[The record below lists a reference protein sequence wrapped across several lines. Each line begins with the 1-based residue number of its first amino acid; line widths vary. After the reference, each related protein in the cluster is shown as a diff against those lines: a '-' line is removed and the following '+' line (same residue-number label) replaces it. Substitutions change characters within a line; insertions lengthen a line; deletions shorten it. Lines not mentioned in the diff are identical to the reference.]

1 MADLRATAFP
11 DTLLAMSILSAAV
24 ILTLVMDPVGNAP
37 IFKAVLGSLPAKR
50 RLRIIVRE
58 LLIALAILA
67 LFLFFGPQLLTAMK
81 LTPPALAIAGG
92 VVLFLV
98 AIRMIF
104 PGTGVAIIQEG
115 DDEPFIVPLAMPMIA
130 GPATITIVVL
140 FTTREPDR
148 VMEWLAALLIAW
160 VVSAVVLVSSDY
172 LLGRIGERGQRAL
185 VRLMGMILTA
195 IAVQML
201 LNGIGEFLTSL
212 PAKG

>member
-1 MADLRATAFP
+1 
-11 DTLLAMSILSAAV
+11 MSILSAAV
-24 ILTLVMDPVGNAP
+24 ILILVMDPVGNAP
-37 IFKAVLGSLPAKR
+37 IFKAVLGSLPAGR
-50 RLRIIVRE
+50 RLRIIARE
-58 LLIALAILA
+58 LVIALAILA
-67 LFLFFGPQLLTAMK
+67 LFLFFGPQLLNAMK
-81 LTPPALAIAGG
+81 LTPPALGIAGG

-104 PGTGVAIIQEG
+104 PGQGGLALA
-115 DDEPFIVPLAMPMIA
+115 DDDGEPFIVPLAMPLIA
-130 GPATITIVVL
+130 GPATITMVVL

-160 VVSAVVLVSSDY
+160 GTAAVILLASDY

-201 LNGIGEFLTSL
+201 LNGIGEFLTAL
-212 PAKG
+212 PARKG

>member
-1 MADLRATAFP
+1 
-11 DTLLAMSILSAAV
+11 MSILSAAV
-24 ILTLVMDPVGNAP
+24 ILILVMDPVGNAP
-37 IFKAVLGSLPAKR
+37 IFKAVLGSLPAER

-67 LFLFFGPQLLTAMK
+67 LFLFFGPFILTAMK
-81 LTPPALAIAGG
+81 LTPPALGIAGG

-104 PGTGVAIIQEG
+104 PGAGGLGITA
-115 DDEPFIVPLAMPMIA
+115 DDEEPFIVPLAMPMIA

-140 FTTREPDR
+140 FTTREPER

-160 VVSAVVLVSSDY
+160 AVSAVVLVSSDY
-172 LLGRIGERGQRAL
+172 LLARIGARGQRAL

-201 LNGIGEFLTSL
+201 LDGIGEFLTSL
-212 PAKG
+212 PAKKA

>member
-1 MADLRATAFP
+1 
-11 DTLLAMSILSAAV
+11 MSVLSAAV
-24 ILTLVMDPVGNAP
+24 ILTLVLDPVGNAP
-37 IFKAVLGSLPAKR
+37 VFKAVLGKLPQER

-58 LLIALAILA
+58 LLIALGILA
-67 LFLFFGPQLLTAMK
+67 LFLFFGPFILTAMN

-104 PGTGVAIIQEG
+104 PGAGGLGLTEDEG
-115 DDEPFIVPLAMPMIA
+115 EPFIVPLAMPMIA
-130 GPATITIVVL
+130 GPATITMVVL
-140 FTTREPDR
+140 FTTREPER

-160 VVSAVVLVSSDY
+160 LASAAVLVSSDY
-172 LLGRIGERGQRAL
+172 LLGRIGEPGQRAL

-201 LNGIGEFLTSL
+201 LGGVGEFLTSL
-212 PAKG
+212 PARKA

>member
-1 MADLRATAFP
+1 
-11 DTLLAMSILSAAV
+11 MSILAAAV
-24 ILTLVMDPVGNAP
+24 ILTLVMDPIGNAP
-37 IFKAVLGSLPAKR
+37 IFKAVLGSLPAER
-50 RLRIIVRE
+50 RLRIILRE
-58 LLIALAILA
+58 LLIALLILA
-67 LFLFFGPQLLTAMK
+67 LFLFFGPFILTAMK
-81 LTPPALAIAGG
+81 LTPPALGIAGG

-104 PGTGVAIIQEG
+104 PGTGGLAITIDGE
-115 DDEPFIVPLAMPMIA
+115 EPFIVPLAMPMIA

-140 FTTREPDR
+140 FTTREPER

-160 VVSAVVLVSSDY
+160 AVSAVVLVSSDY

-212 PAKG
+212 PARKA

>member
-1 MADLRATAFP
+1 
-11 DTLLAMSILSAAV
+11 MSVLSAAV
-24 ILTLVMDPVGNAP
+24 ILTLVLDPVGNAP
-37 IFKAVLGSLPAKR
+37 VFKAVLGKLPQER

-58 LLIALAILA
+58 LLIALGILA
-67 LFLFFGPQLLTAMK
+67 LFLFFGPFILTAMN

-104 PGTGVAIIQEG
+104 PGAGGLGLTEDEG
-115 DDEPFIVPLAMPMIA
+115 EPFIVPLAMPMIA
-130 GPATITIVVL
+130 GPATITMVVL
-140 FTTREPDR
+140 FTTREPER

-160 VVSAVVLVSSDY
+160 LASAAVLVSSDY
-172 LLGRIGERGQRAL
+172 LLGRIGEPGQRAL

-201 LNGIGEFLTSL
+201 LGGVGEFLTSL
-212 PAKG
+212 PVRKG

>member
-1 MADLRATAFP
+1 
-11 DTLLAMSILSAAV
+11 MSILSAAV
-24 ILTLVMDPVGNAP
+24 ILILVLDPVGNAP
-37 IFKAVLGSLPAKR
+37 VFKAVLGKLPRGR

-67 LFLFFGPQLLTAMK
+67 LFLFFGPFLLTAMN

-104 PGTGVAIIQEG
+104 PTQAGLGLGEVDE
-115 DDEPFIVPLAMPMIA
+115 EPFIVPLAMPMIA
-130 GPATITIVVL
+130 GPATITMVVL
-140 FTTREPDR
+140 FTTREPER
-148 VMEWLAALLIAW
+148 VMEWLAALLAAW
-160 VVSAVVLVSSDY
+160 AFSAVVLVASDY
-172 LLGRIGERGQRAL
+172 LLGLIGERGQRAL

-201 LNGIGEFLTSL
+201 LGGVGEFLTSL
-212 PAKG
+212 PATAVGGKG

>member
-1 MADLRATAFP
+1 MRAAAFP
-11 DTLLAMSILSAAV
+11 DTLAAMSILSAAV
-24 ILTLVMDPVGNAP
+24 ILTLIMDPIGNAP
-37 IFKAVLGSLPAKR
+37 IFKAVLGSLPTGR

-58 LLIALAILA
+58 LLIALAVLA
-67 LFLFFGPQLLTAMK
+67 LFLFFGPQLLNAMK
-81 LTPPALAIAGG
+81 LTPPALGIAGG

-104 PGTGVAIIQEG
+104 PGAGVAITVEG

-130 GPATITIVVL
+130 GPATITMVVL

-148 VMEWLAALLIAW
+148 VMDWLAALLIAW
-160 VVSAVVLVSSDY
+160 GISAAVLVASDF
-172 LLGRIGERGQRAL
+172 LLARIGDRGQRAL

-201 LNGIGEFLTSL
+201 LNGFGEFLTSL
-212 PAKG
+212 PAAKA

>member
-1 MADLRATAFP
+1 
-11 DTLLAMSILSAAV
+11 MSILSAAV
-24 ILTLVMDPVGNAP
+24 ILTLVLDPFGNAP
-37 IFKAVLGSLPAKR
+37 VFRAVLGNVPQEK

-58 LLIALAILA
+58 MLIALFILA
-67 LFLFFGPQLLTAMK
+67 LFLFFGRALLTAMN

-104 PGTGVAIIQEG
+104 PAPGGLNIMG
-115 DDEPFIVPLAMPMIA
+115 DDGEPFIVPLAMPMIA
-130 GPATITIVVL
+130 GPATITLVVL

-148 VMEWLAALLIAW
+148 LMEWLAALLIAW
-160 VVSAVVLVSSDY
+160 TVSAVVLLFSDY
-172 LLGRIGERGQRAL
+172 LLGRIGESGQRAL
-185 VRLMGMILTA
+185 TRLMGMILTA

-212 PAKG
+212 PAGKA

>member
-1 MADLRATAFP
+1 
-11 DTLLAMSILSAAV
+11 MSILSAAV
-24 ILTLVMDPVGNAP
+24 ILILVLDPVGNAP
-37 IFKAVLGSLPAKR
+37 VFKAVLGKLPRGR

-67 LFLFFGPQLLTAMK
+67 LFLFFGPFLLTAMN

-104 PGTGVAIIQEG
+104 PGPGGLNIMG
-115 DDEPFIVPLAMPMIA
+115 DDGEPFIVPLAMPMIA
-130 GPATITIVVL
+130 GPATITLVVL

-148 VMEWLAALLIAW
+148 LMDWLAALLIAW
-160 VVSAVVLVSSDY
+160 AVSAVVLLVADY
-172 LLGRIGERGQRAL
+172 VLGRIGESGQRAL
-185 VRLMGMILTA
+185 TRLMGMILTA

-212 PAKG
+212 PAAKA